1 MAMRIPGPFFGPE
14 LFFRLW
20 GIPFVFV
27 GLYFVFGRFFADA
40 LARSRTYY
48 GVTNERALIVT
59 TWFGR
64 RVRSIGLRTLGDVS
78 TSERSDQSG
87 TITFGAGQPTA
98 QPFGR
103 SSRYSPPAFDMIDNV
118 KNVYQLIISTQK
130 QLLSA

>member
-1 MAMRIPGPFFGPE
+1 MIPFSLLWCGFAVFWETMAMRMPGPFFGPG

-40 LARSRTYY
+40 LARSSSY
-48 GVTNERALIVT
+48 
-59 TWFGR
+59 
-64 RVRSIGLRTLGDVS
+64 S
-78 TSERSDQSG
+78 
-87 TITFGAGQPTA
+87 PTA
-98 QPFGR
+98 FE
-103 SSRYSPPAFDMIDNV
+103 MIDNA

>member
-1 MAMRIPGPFFGPE
+1 MPFFGPG

-48 GVTNERALIVT
+48 GVTSERALIVT

-64 RVRSIGLRTLGDVS
+64 RVRSIALRTLGEVS

-87 TITFGAGQPTA
+87 TITFGAGQPMP

-103 SSRYSPPAFDMIDNV
+103 SSRYSPPAFEMIYNA